1 MVQDSYIELFGENK
15 ALFQADKP
23 LWWETKRDEAIKL
36 LQSKEIESFKD
47 AYALDYGLNVRR
59 LPFQGEPF
67 SLFRCD
73 IPGLAT
79 SNYLVLNDSFYAQVS
94 EPNLPKGVIIC
105 SLSEAFKQHAE
116 LIKPYLE
123 QMNISNA
130 DMALN
135 TLLAQDGMFIYI
147 PDGVQLEKPIQLVN
161 LMYGKVDMMAV
172 SQNLAIIGENAKAQ
186 VLVCDHAYGE
196 EVNYLSNR
204 LTQVFV
210 GKNSTYEHYKLE
222 SSSSKTTN
230 ISTLQIYQEEGS
242 QVLSNLITLA
252 NGKTHNRVEANL
264 NGKGAYL
271 SLNGLGLG
279 QDSEKIENHTFINHN
294 VAGATSNEL
303 FKYILDDNSVGD
315 FYGLIKVLKD
325 AQQTQAYQTNRNL
338 CLSKEAR
345 MHTCPQL
352 EIYADDVKC
361 NHGATVGQLDENAL
375 FYMRA
380 RGIDP
385 AEAKMLLMFAFV
397 HDVLDN
403 VRIEPL
409 KDRLQLLIERRLRGD
424 NSHCS
429 GCKICR

>member
-1 MVQDSYIELFGENK
+1 MVQDSYIALFNDNK

-23 LWWETKRDEAIKL
+23 LWWETKRAEAIKL
-36 LQSKEIESFKD
+36 FADKEIESFKD
-47 AYALDYGLNVRR
+47 AYAIDYGINVRR
-59 LPFQGEPF
+59 LPFQGDPF

-79 SNYLVLNDSFYAQVS
+79 SNYLVLNDSFYVQVS

-105 SLSEAFKQHAE
+105 SLSEAFKQHAD
-116 LIKPYLE
+116 LIKPYLS

-172 SQNLAIIGENAKAQ
+172 SHNLAIIGENAKAQ

-345 MHTCPQL
+345 MYTRPQL

-409 KDRLQLLIERRLRGD
+409 KDRLQLLIERRLRGE

>member
-1 MVQDSYIELFGENK
+1 MVQDSYIALFNDNK
-15 ALFQADKP
+15 ALFQAEKP
-23 LWWETKRDEAIKL
+23 LWWEEKRTEAINL
-36 LQSKEIESFKD
+36 LAQKEIESFKD
-47 AYALDYGLNVRR
+47 AYALDYGINVRR
-59 LPFQGEPF
+59 LPFQGDPF

-94 EPNLPKGVIIC
+94 EPNLPEGVIIC
-105 SLSEAFKQHAE
+105 SLSQAFKNHAD
-116 LIKPYLE
+116 LIKPYFE
-123 QMNISNA
+123 QTKISNS

-135 TLLAQDGMFIYI
+135 TLLAQDGMFIYS
-147 PDGVQLEKPIQLVN
+147 PDGVTLEKPIQLVN

-172 SQNLAIIGENAKAQ
+172 SHNLAIIGENAKAQ

-204 LTQVFV
+204 FTQVFV

-230 ISTLQIYQEEGS
+230 VSTLQIFQEENS

-279 QDSEKIENHTFINHN
+279 QDSERIENHTFINHN
-294 VAGATSNEL
+294 VAGATSDEL

-315 FYGLIKVLKD
+315 FFGLIKVLKD

-345 MHTCPQL
+345 MHTRPQL

-409 KDRLQLLIERRLRGD
+409 KDRLQLLIERRLRGE

>member
-1 MVQDSYIELFGENK
+1 MVQDSYIELFGENR

-23 LWWETKRDEAIKL
+23 LWWEAKRAEAIKL
-36 LQSKEIESFKD
+36 LENNEIESFKE

-59 LPFQGEPF
+59 LPFAGEPF

-345 MHTCPQL
+345 MHTRPQL

-375 FYMRA
+375 FYMSA

>member
-1 MVQDSYIELFGENK
+1 MVQDSYIELFDENK

-23 LWWETKRDEAIKL
+23 LWWETKRAEAIKL
-36 LQSKEIESFKD
+36 LENNEIESFKD

-105 SLSEAFKQHAE
+105 SLSEAFKQHAD
-116 LIKPYLE
+116 LIKPYLS

-172 SQNLAIIGENAKAQ
+172 SQNLAIVGENAKAQ

-252 NGKTHNRVEANL
+252 NGKTHNRVEVNL
-264 NGKGAYL
+264 NGKCAYL

-345 MHTCPQL
+345 MHTRPQL

>member
-1 MVQDSYIELFGENK
+1 MVQDSYIELFGENR

-23 LWWETKRDEAIKL
+23 LWWEAKRAEAIKL
-36 LQSKEIESFKD
+36 LETKELESFKG

-59 LPFQGEPF
+59 LPFAGEPF

-79 SNYLVLNDSFYAQVS
+79 SNYLLLNDSFYAQVS
-94 EPNLPKGVIIC
+94 ESNLPKGVIIC
-105 SLSEAFKQHAE
+105 SLSEAFKQHAD
-116 LIKPYLE
+116 LIKPYLS

-172 SQNLAIIGENAKAQ
+172 SQNLAIVGENAKAQ

-252 NGKTHNRVEANL
+252 NGKTHNRVEVNL

-345 MHTCPQL
+345 MHTRPQL

>member
-1 MVQDSYIELFGENK
+1 
-15 ALFQADKP
+15 
-23 LWWETKRDEAIKL
+23 
-36 LQSKEIESFKD
+36 
-47 AYALDYGLNVRR
+47 
-59 LPFQGEPF
+59 
-67 SLFRCD
+67 
-73 IPGLAT
+73 
-79 SNYLVLNDSFYAQVS
+79 
-94 EPNLPKGVIIC
+94 
-105 SLSEAFKQHAE
+105 
-116 LIKPYLE
+116 
-123 QMNISNA
+123 
-130 DMALN
+130 
-135 TLLAQDGMFIYI
+135 
-147 PDGVQLEKPIQLVN
+147 
-161 LMYGKVDMMAV
+161 
-172 SQNLAIIGENAKAQ
+172 
-186 VLVCDHAYGE
+186 
-196 EVNYLSNR
+196 
-204 LTQVFV
+204 VFV
-210 GKNSTYEHYKLE
+210 GQGATYEHYKLE
-222 SSSSKTTN
+222 SSSEKTTN
-230 ISTLQIYQEEGS
+230 ISTLYIQQEADS

-279 QDSEKIENHTFINHN
+279 RDNERIENHTYINHQ

-303 FKYILDDNSVGD
+303 FKYVLDQQAQGD
-315 FYGLIKVLKD
+315 FYGLIKVQPGAD
-325 AQQTQAYQTNRNL
+325 QTQAYQTNRNL
-338 CLSKEAR
+338 CLSKEAQMFTR
-345 MHTCPQL
+345 PQL

>member
-23 LWWETKRDEAIKL
+23 LWWEEKRSEAISL
-36 LQSKEIESFKD
+36 LESKELESFKE

-59 LPFQGEPF
+59 LPFAGDPF

-79 SNYLVLNDSFYAQVS
+79 SNYLVLNDSFYAQVN

-105 SLSEAFKQHAE
+105 SFSEAFKQHAD
-116 LIKPYLE
+116 LIKPYLS
-123 QMNISNA
+123 QMNISNS

-222 SSSSKTTN
+222 SSSAKTTN

-252 NGKTHNRVEANL
+252 NGKTHNRVEVNL

-279 QDSEKIENHTFINHN
+279 QDSERIENHTFINHN

-303 FKYILDDNSVGD
+303 FKYILNDNSVGD

-325 AQQTQAYQTNRNL
+325 AQQTQAFQTNRNL

-345 MHTCPQL
+345 MYTRPQL

>member
-1 MVQDSYIELFGENK
+1 MVQDTYIELFNENK
-15 ALFQADKP
+15 NLFQAERP
-23 LWWETKRDEAIKL
+23 LWWEEKRAEAIKQL
-36 LQSKEIESFKD
+36 ENNEIESFKD
-47 AYALDYGLNVRR
+47 VYLLDFGLNVRR

-79 SNYLVLNDSFYAQVS
+79 SNYLVLNDSFYAQVN

-105 SLSEAFKQHAE
+105 SLSEAFKQHAD
-116 LIKPYLE
+116 LIKPYLS
-123 QMNISNA
+123 QMNISNS

-222 SSSSKTTN
+222 SSSAKTTN

-252 NGKTHNRVEANL
+252 NGKTHNRVEVNL

-294 VAGATSNEL
+294 KPGATSNEL
-303 FKYILDDNSVGD
+303 FKYILNDNSVGD

-345 MHTCPQL
+345 MHTRPQL

>member
-1 MVQDSYIELFGENK
+1 MVQDSYITLYHDNK
-15 ALFQADKP
+15 ALYQVDKP
-23 LWWETKRDEAIKL
+23 LWWEERRAESLNL
-36 LQSKEIESFKD
+36 LQNKEVESFKD
-47 AYALDYGLNVRR
+47 AYTLDYGINVRR
-59 LPFQGEPF
+59 IKFSGDPF

-79 SNYLVLNDSFYAQVS
+79 SNYLVLNDSFYSQV
-94 EPNLPKGVIIC
+94 ENTNLPEGVIIC
-105 SLSEAFKQHAE
+105 SLSKALKEHAD
-116 LIKPYLE
+116 LIKPYLL
-123 QMNISNA
+123 QSNISNA
-130 DMALN
+130 DIAFN
-135 TLLAQDGMFIYI
+135 AVLAQDGMFIYI

-161 LMYGKVDMMAV
+161 LMYGKVDMMAI

-252 NGKTHNRVEANL
+252 NGKTHNRVEVNL

-303 FKYILDDNSVGD
+303 FKYILNDNSVGD

-345 MHTCPQL
+345 MYTRPQL

-380 RGIDP
+380 RGIDSV
-385 AEAKMLLMFAFV
+385 EGKMLLMFAFV

-409 KDRLQLLIERRLRGD
+409 KDRLQLLIERRLRGE

>member
-1 MVQDSYIELFGENK
+1 MVQDSYIALFNDNK
-15 ALFQADKP
+15 ALFQAEKP
-23 LWWETKRDEAIKL
+23 LWWEEKRTEAINL
-36 LQSKEIESFKD
+36 LAEKEIESFKD
-47 AYALDYGLNVRR
+47 AYALDYGINVRR
-59 LPFQGEPF
+59 LPFQGDPF

-105 SLSEAFKQHAE
+105 SLSQAFKNHAD
-116 LIKPYLE
+116 LIKPYFE
-123 QMNISNA
+123 QTKISNA

-147 PDGVQLEKPIQLVN
+147 PDGVTLEKPIQLVN

-172 SQNLAIIGENAKAQ
+172 SHNLAIIGENAKAQ

-204 LTQVFV
+204 FTQVFV

-230 ISTLQIYQEEGS
+230 VSTLQIFQEENS

-279 QDSEKIENHTFINHN
+279 QDSERIENHTFINHN
-294 VAGATSNEL
+294 VAGATSDEL

-315 FYGLIKVLKD
+315 FFGLIKVLKD

-345 MHTCPQL
+345 MRTRPQL

-409 KDRLQLLIERRLRGD
+409 KDRLQLLIERRLRGE

>member
-1 MVQDSYIELFGENK
+1 MVQDSYIALFNDNK

-23 LWWETKRDEAIKL
+23 LWWETKRTEAINL
-36 LQSKEIESFKD
+36 LADKEIESFKD
-47 AYALDYGLNVRR
+47 AYALDYGINVRR
-59 LPFQGEPF
+59 LPFQGDPF

-79 SNYLVLNDSFYAQVS
+79 SNYLVLNDSFYAQVA
-94 EPNLPKGVIIC
+94 EANLPKGVIIC
-105 SLSEAFKQHAE
+105 SLSNAFKNYAD
-116 LIKPYLE
+116 LIKPYL
-123 QMNISNA
+123 QQTNVSSA
-130 DMALN
+130 DMAIN

-172 SQNLAIIGENAKAQ
+172 SHNLAIIGENAKAQ

-252 NGKTHNRVEANL
+252 NGKTHNCVVANL

-345 MHTCPQL
+345 MYTRPQL

>member
-1 MVQDSYIELFGENK
+1 MVQDSYIELFCENK
-15 ALFQADKP
+15 ALFQTDKP
-23 LWWETKRDEAIKL
+23 LWWEAKRTEAIKL
-36 LQSKEIESFKD
+36 LETKEIESFKE

-94 EPNLPKGVIIC
+94 ESNLPKGVIIC
-105 SLSEAFKQHAE
+105 SLSEAFKQHAD

-264 NGKGAYL
+264 NGKVAYL

-345 MHTCPQL
+345 MHTRPQL